1 MSLLVLSSSVFLVNL
16 CDKLRPSL
24 ILQGCAKH
32 LCVGFLLQSGLW
44 LQAQRWPEWVAEGM
58 GSILGPDLA
67 LGMVKLSRPVCGDGS
82 GSCTL
87 TGIWDHHVTFLP
99 FANSVGVKWNVN
111 VALILTRGEAVS
123 GFVWPGCFL
132 SGNQLC
138 LFLSWLPMG
147 WGSGQRGLAPLFSR
161 TLGAH
166 FQLCSKGQE
175 VLLPW
180 RGQLCFCRLPER
192 GWGSESENP
201 SQLLEQTQSTR

>member
-1 MSLLVLSSSVFLVNL
+1 MSLLVLSSVFLVNL
-16 CDKLRPSL
+16 SDKLRPSL

-44 LQAQRWPEWVAEGM
+44 LQATEMTWVSSWGN

-67 LGMVKLSRPVCGDGS
+67 PGMVKLSRPVCGDGS

-132 SGNQLC
+132 CGNQLC

-147 WGSGQRGLAPLFSR
+147 RGSG
-161 TLGAH
+161 
-166 FQLCSKGQE
+166 
-175 VLLPW
+175 
-180 RGQLCFCRLPER
+180 
-192 GWGSESENP
+192 
-201 SQLLEQTQSTR
+201 